1 MRVDTNPIELL
12 LPDLAATHALAR
24 GLAAVS
30 RPGDV
35 LALTGALG
43 LGKTEFARAFI
54 RTLSGADEEVPSPTF
69 TLVQLYEGT
78 AGMIWHFDL
87 YRLARP
93 EDVWELGFE
102 DALAGGLLLIEWPER
117 LGPLLPRRRLD
128 LTLLP
133 SDKAGARR
141 AILMAAGGCDLF
153 QRWAATP

>member
-1 MRVDTNPIELL
+1 MRVATDPLDLL

-24 GLAAVS
+24 RLAEAA
-30 RPGDV
+30 RPGDI

-54 RTLSGADEEVPSPTF
+54 RTLSGPDEEVPSPTF
-69 TLVQLYEGT
+69 TLVQLYEGR

-102 DALAGGLLLIEWPER
+102 DALAGGILLIEWPDR

-133 SDKAGARR
+133 GAGAEARR
-141 AILMAAGGCDLF
+141 AILTAASGCDLLD
-153 QRWAATP
+153 RGAACP